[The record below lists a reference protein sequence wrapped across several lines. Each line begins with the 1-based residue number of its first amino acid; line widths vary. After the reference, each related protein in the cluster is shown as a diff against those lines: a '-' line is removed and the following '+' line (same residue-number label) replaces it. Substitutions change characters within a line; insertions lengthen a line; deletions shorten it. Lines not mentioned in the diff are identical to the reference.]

1 MNVTVQ
7 DDQDESDGWKWTC
20 TEGRYEVRFLTEHR
34 LEPVWMMSAIMERAR
49 YALLMAAK

>member
-20 TEGRYEVRFLTEHR
+20 TEGGHEVRFVTEFR
-34 LEPVWMMSAIMERAR
+34 LEPVWMMSELMDRAQ